1 MSTWKRDAGFQ
12 ASISI
17 FYTTML
23 VILRSKKTKGANGR
37 TIQPIKNMQKK
48 NDKYILSRYGLIVNI
63 KRDEPDG
70 RFA

>member
-1 MSTWKRDAGFQ
+1 MLFQ